1 MLCARCG
8 GTNQGAET
16 VKTSA
21 GRGANLQLKPMPW
34 WLDDGE
40 EVCEHCLQRYAYEV
54 EVRCV
59 ACDAAL
65 CPHCAVVVR
74 ATRESYC
81 PGCEEA

>member
-1 MLCARCG
+1 MA
-8 GTNQGAET
+8 N
-16 VKTSA
+16 A
-21 GRGANLQLKPMPW
+21 GDNSRVMPLPW
-34 WLDDGE
+34 WLADGE

-59 ACDAAL
+59 ACDAPL
-65 CPHCAVVVR
+65 CPQCVIEVR

>member
-1 MLCARCG
+1 
-8 GTNQGAET
+8 
-16 VKTSA
+16 
-21 GRGANLQLKPMPW
+21 MPW
-34 WLDDGE
+34 WLAEGE

-59 ACDAAL
+59 ACDAPL
-65 CPHCAVVVR
+65 CPQCVIEVR